1 MSVSTLNELFVHTL
15 KDMYYTE
22 KLLVKKLP
30 KMAKEATDSK
40 LSHAFTSHLEETKG
54 HVERLERI
62 FEILD
67 KRAQAKKCP
76 AIDGITKEAEE
87 TVKEIDDDA
96 TRDAALIGGAGA
108 AEHYEITRYGTL
120 IAWAQELGL
129 AAVIPLLQKTLEEEK
144 AADAKLTQLAEG
156 KLNRMAA

>member
-15 KDMYYTE
+15 KDMYYAE

-30 KMAKEATDSK
+30 KMAKQATDSK
-40 LSHAFTSHLEETKG
+40 LAHAFSSHLEETKG
-54 HVERLERI
+54 HVERIERI

-67 KRAQAKKCP
+67 KRAVGKKCP

-87 TVKEIDDDA
+87 TVKEIDNDA
-96 TRDAALIGGAGA
+96 TRDAALIGAGGA

-129 AAVIPLLQKTLEEEK
+129 ATVIPLLQKTLEEEK
-144 AADAKLTQLAEG
+144 AADARLTHLAEG